1 MRLGGEGKL
10 RIIEFLLN
18 NIFIVVIIVG
28 ALASLFRKSG
38 PKNKPGRMP
47 DFGGGGLPRTLY
59 PQEVRA
65 EMEDRERP
73 AGPAGQTLYRSQTE
87 TKREDFEKPVHATT
101 ETEKHAE
108 SPQIASLHQALQ
120 SAATN
125 KAIVSDAAER
135 KSASQRTETNG
146 TRSQELRRA
155 VIWAEILGPPR
166 SKKPFRK

>member
-1 MRLGGEGKL
+1 M

-59 PQEVRA
+59 PQEGRA
-65 EMEDRERP
+65 EQEDRERP

-87 TKREDFEKPVHATT
+87 TKREDFEKLNATT

-108 SPQIASLHQALQ
+108 SPLMASLHQALQ

-125 KAIVSDAAER
+125 KALVSGAAER
-135 KSASQRTETNG
+135 KSASERTETNG
-146 TRSQELRRA
+146 TRSQDLRRA